1 MRENNGDQEMQG
13 GDRGSR
19 FAPNGES
26 DQDDD
31 SEEDDQDHIYS

>member
-1 MRENNGDQEMQG
+1 MQG

-19 FAPNGES
+19 FAANGEN

-31 SEEDDQDHIYS
+31 SEDDDQDQIYS